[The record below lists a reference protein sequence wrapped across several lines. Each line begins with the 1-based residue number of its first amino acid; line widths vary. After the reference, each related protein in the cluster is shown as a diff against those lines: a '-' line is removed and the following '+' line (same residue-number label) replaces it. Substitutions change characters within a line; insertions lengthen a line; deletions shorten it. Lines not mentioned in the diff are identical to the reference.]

1 MAYTLWT
8 DQRMMGFRIE
18 LRMLGELLTI
28 ARVDNWAP
36 GYNTLTLEKLGLI
49 FWRLLYARC
58 NMACVSE

>member
-1 MAYTLWT
+1 
-8 DQRMMGFRIE
+8 MMGFRIE